1 MPQKGMKELDSKAWR
16 AFHKIG
22 TSLLPHLGRQ
32 ITNHSGI
39 SGAEYVVLVA
49 LSESSLPNM
58 NLNRLARVLGWE
70 ISRMSHQVSRMEEA
84 GLIKKSRNADDS
96 RCFDVSITAKGRKIA
111 EAAIPLQSKEIN
123 HCFSQVLTQAQMKA
137 LIEIS
142 EAISNHMKEN
152 HPLNKKENTNDALT
166 QRS

>member
-1 MPQKGMKELDSKAWR
+1 MAQKGMKELDSKAWR

-49 LSESSLPNM
+49 LSELAVPSV
-58 NLNRLARVLGWE
+58 NLNRLASGLGWE
-70 ISRMSHQVSRMEEA
+70 ISRMSHQITRMEES
-84 GLIKKSRNADDS
+84 GLVKKSKNAQDS
-96 RCFDVSITAKGRKIA
+96 RCFDVSISAKGRKIA
-111 EAAIPLQSKEIN
+111 DSAVPLQSKEIN
-123 HCFSQVLTQAQMKA
+123 HCFSEVLTHDQMRS

-142 EAISNHMKEN
+142 EAISQHMKT
-152 HPLNKKENTNDALT
+152 HQPLNM
-166 QRS
+166 

>member
-1 MPQKGMKELDSKAWR
+1 MKELDSKAWR

-49 LSESSLPNM
+49 LSESTFPHM

-70 ISRMSHQVSRMEEA
+70 ISRMSHQVSRMEDA
-84 GLIKKSRNADDS
+84 GLVKKTKSLDDS
-96 RCFDVSITAKGRKIA
+96 RCFDVSITARGRKIA
-111 EAAIPLQSKEIN
+111 VSAIPLQSKEIN
-123 HCFSQVLTQAQMKA
+123 HCFSDVLTQAQMKT

-142 EAISNHMKEN
+142 EAISKHMKEH
-152 HPLNKKENTNDALT
+152 HPLNKKENTHDTVT